1 MRSVIN
7 NTINY
12 IINHPIIC
20 NTTSPTNQNTTVT
33 GEVDHVKKNIS
44 RCLVKSEQLVD
55 DVTNIAKQNDMI
67 RNDMRDLKLLCD
79 YLSSKNDE
87 TQR

>member
-1 MRSVIN
+1 MNLFIK
-7 NTINY
+7 
-12 IINHPIIC
+12 PAIC
-20 NTTSPTNQNTTVT
+20 LQNTTVL

-87 TQR
+87 TQRYKTFWIHVHQT

>member
-1 MRSVIN
+1 MNLFIK
-7 NTINY
+7 
-12 IINHPIIC
+12 PAIC
-20 NTTSPTNQNTTVT
+20 LQNTTVL

-87 TQR
+87 TQRYKTF

>member
-1 MRSVIN
+1 M
-7 NTINY
+7 
-12 IINHPIIC
+12 
-20 NTTSPTNQNTTVT
+20 

-87 TQR
+87 TQRYKTILVDVHHTRSIVWLCDKGIGCLK

>member
-1 MRSVIN
+1 MFSTQVSVQ
-7 NTINY
+7 
-12 IINHPIIC
+12 H
-20 NTTSPTNQNTTVT
+20 TTVV
-33 GEVDHVKKNIS
+33 GEVGDVKKNIS
-44 RCLVKSEQLVD
+44 RCLIKSEQLVD

-79 YLSSKNDE
+79 YLSSKNNE